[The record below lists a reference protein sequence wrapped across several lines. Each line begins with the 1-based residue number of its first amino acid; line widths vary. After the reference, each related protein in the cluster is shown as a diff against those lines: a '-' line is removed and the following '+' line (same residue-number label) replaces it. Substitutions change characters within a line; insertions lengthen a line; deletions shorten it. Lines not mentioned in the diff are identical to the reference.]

1 MSFPDT
7 VKMVLALGVL
17 VVALPLH
24 GQAPSTD
31 IVILSMS
38 EAAGEFHLQSP
49 VRVTDRAGYDNQP
62 HFLPGGEALLYTSI
76 DGTGQADIYRYSI
89 STGERTRVTTS
100 APESEYSPTLIP
112 GERRFSAI
120 RVEADSA
127 QRLWSFAL
135 DGSGAQVLLPEI
147 APVGYHAWGE
157 NEVLALFVLGQP
169 ATLRLARP
177 GPGGGEIKASNIGR
191 SLHRIPGRNAFS
203 FVQIDGEGT
212 GSVMELDM
220 DSGDIRFL
228 VRSLPENEFN
238 AWTPAGT
245 LLSAAGSLLYRWVEG
260 DADWVEVADLSDF
273 ATGTV
278 SRLAV
283 SPEGDRL
290 ALVVSRD

>member
-7 VKMVLALGVL
+7 VKTVLALGV
-17 VVALPLH
+17 VFVALPLH
-24 GQAPSTD
+24 GQAPGTD
-31 IVILSMS
+31 IVILSMN
-38 EAAGEFHLQSP
+38 EAAGEFHLQSLI
-49 VRVTDRAGYDNQP
+49 RVTDRAGYDNQP

-89 STGERTRVTTS
+89 STGEHTRVTTS

-157 NEVLALFVLGQP
+157 NEILALFVLGQP
-169 ATLRLARP
+169 ATLQLARP
-177 GPGGGEIKASNIGR
+177 GPGAGEIKASNIGR

-203 FVQIDGEGT
+203 FVQNVSPSSHPTTFISSIQGPVPLLTFPGQACPMNDC
-212 GSVMELDM
+212 VA
-220 DSGDIRFL
+220 
-228 VRSLPENEFN
+228 SLSPIF
-238 AWTPAGT
+238 T
-245 LLSAAGSLLYRWVEG
+245 LTTWM
-260 DADWVEVADLSDF
+260 DWVN
-273 ATGTV
+273 
-278 SRLAV
+278 
-283 SPEGDRL
+283 
-290 ALVVSRD
+290 